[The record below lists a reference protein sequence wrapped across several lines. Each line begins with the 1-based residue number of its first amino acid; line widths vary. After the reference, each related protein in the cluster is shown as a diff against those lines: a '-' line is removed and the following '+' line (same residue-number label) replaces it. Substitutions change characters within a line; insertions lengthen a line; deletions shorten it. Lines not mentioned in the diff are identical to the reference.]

1 MSRAWVQISA
11 GRGPVEARRFVARLA
26 ERMEALCRER
36 GLAVVDVTVHG
47 DEGEPTSVE
56 ILVEGDARRCL
67 AGEVG
72 THALVERSAERGRAA
87 RKRWFAGVA
96 IHPADA
102 DPGEGAGAGA
112 EIDPR
117 ELEISACR
125 ASGPGGQHV
134 NKTLSAV
141 RIHHR
146 PSGITVRVA
155 DERSQRANVRRGV
168 ERIAERL
175 AERAARRVAE
185 GEAARRG
192 EHDRLVRGEPVRTYR
207 VGRRSALEVTGARA
221 DHSDTAR
228 DRWVCSKM
236 P

>member
-1 MSRAWVQISA
+1 MSRSWVQISA
-11 GRGPVEARRFVARLA
+11 GRGPIEVRRFVARLA
-26 ERMEALCRER
+26 ERMEALCQER
-36 GLAVVDVTVHG
+36 GLAVVDVTLHG
-47 DEGEPTSVE
+47 DEDAPASVE

-67 AGEVG
+67 EGELG
-72 THALVERSAERGRAA
+72 THALVERSAARGKAA

-96 IHPADA
+96 IHAAGADA
-102 DPGEGAGAGA
+102 GAGAG
-112 EIDPR
+112 EGVGVDLR

-185 GEAARRG
+185 GEAARWS
-192 EHDRLVRGEPVRTYR
+192 EHDRIVRGEPVRTYR
-207 VGRRSALEVTGARA
+207 VGRKSTLVVAEARE
-221 DHSDTAR
+221 SR
-228 DRWVCSKM
+228 
-236 P
+236 

>member
-1 MSRAWVQISA
+1 MSRSWVQISA
-11 GRGPVEARRFVARLA
+11 GRGPVEVRRFVARLA
-26 ERMEALCRER
+26 ERMEALCQER
-36 GLAVVDVTVHG
+36 GLAVVDVTLHG
-47 DEGEPTSVE
+47 DEDAPASVE

-67 AGEVG
+67 EGELG
-72 THALVERSAERGRAA
+72 THALVERSAARGKAA

-96 IHPADA
+96 VHA
-102 DPGEGAGAGA
+102 AGAG
-112 EIDPR
+112 EGVGVGVDLG

-185 GEAARRG
+185 GEAARWS
-192 EHDRLVRGEPVRTYR
+192 EHDRIVRGEPVRTYR
-207 VGRRSALEVTGARA
+207 MGRKSALVVAEAR
-221 DHSDTAR
+221 
-228 DRWVCSKM
+228 
-236 P
+236 

>member
-1 MSRAWVQISA
+1 MSRSWVQISA
-11 GRGPVEARRFVARLA
+11 GRGPVEVRRFVARLA

-36 GLAVVDVTVHG
+36 GLAVIDVTVHG
-47 DEGEPTSVE
+47 DEGAPASVE

-67 AGEVG
+67 EGELG
-72 THALVERSAERGRAA
+72 THALVERSAARGKAA

-96 IHPADA
+96 IHAAGAD
-102 DPGEGAGAGA
+102 AGAG
-112 EIDPR
+112 EGVDLG

-125 ASGPGGQHV
+125 AGGPGGQHV

-175 AERAARRVAE
+175 AERAARRAAE
-185 GEAARRG
+185 GEAARWS
-192 EHDRLVRGEPVRTYR
+192 EHDRIVRGEPVRTYR
-207 VGRRSALEVTGARA
+207 VGRKSALVVEEAREG
-221 DHSDTAR
+221 R
-228 DRWVCSKM
+228 
-236 P
+236 

>member
-1 MSRAWVQISA
+1 MSRSWVQISA
-11 GRGPVEARRFVARLA
+11 GRGPIEVRRFVAKLA
-26 ERMEALCRER
+26 ERIEALCEER

-47 DEGEPTSVE
+47 DEGAPASVE

-67 AGEVG
+67 EGEIG

-96 IHPADA
+96 VHPA
-102 DPGEGAGAGA
+102 ETGAGAGA
-112 EIDPR
+112 GAGVDQR

-134 NKTLSAV
+134 NKTLTAV
-141 RIHHR
+141 RVHHR

-155 DERSQRANVRRGV
+155 DERSQRANVRRGL

-175 AERAARRVAE
+175 AERAARRLAE
-185 GEAARRG
+185 GEAARWG
-192 EHDRLVRGEPVRTYR
+192 EHDRIVRGEPVRTYR
-207 VGRRSALEVTGARA
+207 IGRRSALEVTGARES
-221 DHSDTAR
+221 HF
-228 DRWVCSKM
+228 

>member
-1 MSRAWVQISA
+1 MSRSWVQISA
-11 GRGPVEARRFVARLA
+11 GRGPVEVRRFVARLA
-26 ERMEALCRER
+26 ERMEALCEER
-36 GLAVVDVTVHG
+36 GLVVVDVTVHG
-47 DEGEPTSVE
+47 DEDAPGSVE
-56 ILVEGDARRCL
+56 ILVEGDALRCL
-67 AGEVG
+67 AGEIG
-72 THALVERSAERGRAA
+72 THALVERSPERGRAA

-96 IHPADA
+96 VHP
-102 DPGEGAGAGA
+102 AGAGA
-112 EIDPR
+112 DSGVTACAGADIDPR

-155 DERSQRANVRRGV
+155 DERSQHANVRRGV

-175 AERAARRVAE
+175 AARAARRAAE
-185 GEAARRG
+185 GEAARWR

-207 VGRRSALEVTGARA
+207 AGRRGALEVAEGRVAR
-221 DHSDTAR
+221 
-228 DRWVCSKM
+228 
-236 P
+236 

>member
-1 MSRAWVQISA
+1 MSRSWVQISA
-11 GRGPVEARRFVARLA
+11 GRGPIEVRRFVARLA
-26 ERMEALCRER
+26 ERMEALCQER
-36 GLAVVDVTVHG
+36 GLAVVDVTLHG
-47 DEGEPTSVE
+47 DEDAPASVE

-67 AGEVG
+67 EGELG
-72 THALVERSAERGRAA
+72 THALVERSAARGKAA

-96 IHPADA
+96 VHAAGADA
-102 DPGEGAGAGA
+102 GEGAGAGV
-112 EIDPR
+112 DLG

-185 GEAARRG
+185 GEAARWS
-192 EHDRLVRGEPVRTYR
+192 EHDRIVRGEPVRTYR
-207 VGRRSALEVTGARA
+207 VGRKSALVVEEARE
-221 DHSDTAR
+221 SR
-228 DRWVCSKM
+228 
-236 P
+236 

>member
-1 MSRAWVQISA
+1 MSRSWVQISA
-11 GRGPVEARRFVARLA
+11 GRGPIEVRRFVARLA
-26 ERMEALCRER
+26 ERMEALCEER

-47 DEGEPTSVE
+47 DEGAPASVE

-67 AGEVG
+67 EGEVG
-72 THALVERSAERGRAA
+72 THALVERSAARGRAA

-96 IHPADA
+96 VHPA
-102 DPGEGAGAGA
+102 ETGAGAGA
-112 EIDPR
+112 ALDLR

-141 RIHHR
+141 RVHHR

-175 AERAARRVAE
+175 AERAARRLAE
-185 GEAARRG
+185 GEAARWS
-192 EHDRLVRGEPVRTYR
+192 EHDRIVRGEPVRTYR
-207 VGRRSALEVTGARA
+207 LGRRSELERR
-221 DHSDTAR
+221 SD
-228 DRWVCSKM
+228 
-236 P
+236 

>member
-1 MSRAWVQISA
+1 MSRSWVQISA
-11 GRGPVEARRFVARLA
+11 GRGPIEVRRFVARLA
-26 ERMEALCRER
+26 ERMEALCQER

-47 DEGEPTSVE
+47 DEGAPASVE

-67 AGEVG
+67 EGELG
-72 THALVERSAERGRAA
+72 THALVDRSAARGKAA

-96 IHPADA
+96 VHAAGADA
-102 DPGEGAGAGA
+102 VAGAGV
-112 EIDPR
+112 DLG

-175 AERAARRVAE
+175 AERAARRVAD
-185 GEAARRG
+185 GEAARWS
-192 EHDRLVRGEPVRTYR
+192 EHARIVRGEPVRTYR
-207 VGRRSALEVTGARA
+207 VGRKSALVVAEARE
-221 DHSDTAR
+221 AR
-228 DRWVCSKM
+228 
-236 P
+236 

>member
-11 GRGPVEARRFVARLA
+11 GRGPVEVRRFVARLA

-47 DEGEPTSVE
+47 DEDAPASVE
-56 ILVEGDARRCL
+56 ILVEGDARGIL
-67 AGEVG
+67 EGEVG
-72 THALVERSAERGRAA
+72 THALVEKSADRGRAA

-96 IHPADA
+96 VHPAGA
-102 DPGEGAGAGA
+102 DAGAGGGA
-112 EIDPR
+112 GVDLR

-141 RIHHR
+141 RVHHR

-175 AERAARRVAE
+175 AERAARRIAE
-185 GEAARRG
+185 GEAARWS
-192 EHDRLVRGEPVRTYR
+192 EHDRIVRGEPVRTYR
-207 VGRRSALEVTGARA
+207 VGRRSELEVAEAREG
-221 DHSDTAR
+221 R
-228 DRWVCSKM
+228 
-236 P
+236 

>member
-1 MSRAWVQISA
+1 MV
-11 GRGPVEARRFVARLA
+11 RRTR
-26 ERMEALCRER
+26 
-36 GLAVVDVTVHG
+36 T
-47 DEGEPTSVE
+47 
-56 ILVEGDARRCL
+56 
-67 AGEVG
+67 
-72 THALVERSAERGRAA
+72 ALVERSAARGKAA

-96 IHPADA
+96 VHAAGADVGTGA
-102 DPGEGAGAGA
+102 GEGVDLG
-112 EIDPR
+112 

-185 GEAARRG
+185 GDAARWS
-192 EHDRLVRGEPVRTYR
+192 EHDRIVRGEPVRTYR
-207 VGRRSALEVTGARA
+207 VGRKSALVVAEGR
-221 DHSDTAR
+221 
-228 DRWVCSKM
+228 
-236 P
+236 

>member
-1 MSRAWVQISA
+1 MSRSWVQISA
-11 GRGPVEARRFVARLA
+11 GRGPIEVRRFVARLA
-26 ERMEALCRER
+26 ERMEALCGER
-36 GLAVVDVTVHG
+36 GLAVIDVTVHG
-47 DEGEPTSVE
+47 DEGAPASVE

-67 AGEVG
+67 EGEVG

-96 IHPADA
+96 VHPA
-102 DPGEGAGAGA
+102 ETGAGAGA
-112 EIDPR
+112 GVDLR

-141 RIHHR
+141 RVHHR

-175 AERAARRVAE
+175 AERAARRLAE
-185 GEAARRG
+185 GEAARWS
-192 EHDRLVRGEPVRTYR
+192 EHDRIVRGEPVRTYR
-207 VGRRSALEVTGARA
+207 LGRRSALEVAGASES
-221 DHSDTAR
+221 HF
-228 DRWVCSKM
+228 

>member
-1 MSRAWVQISA
+1 MSRSWVQISA
-11 GRGPVEARRFVARLA
+11 GRGPIEVRRFVARLA
-26 ERMEALCRER
+26 ERMEALCQEG
-36 GLAVVDVTVHG
+36 GLVVVDVTVHG
-47 DEGEPTSVE
+47 DEDAPASVE

-67 AGEVG
+67 EGELG
-72 THALVERSAERGRAA
+72 THALVERSAARGKAA

-96 IHPADA
+96 IHAA
-102 DPGEGAGAGA
+102 GAGAG
-112 EIDPR
+112 EGVDLD

-125 ASGPGGQHV
+125 AGGPGGQHV

-175 AERAARRVAE
+175 AERAARRAAE
-185 GEAARRG
+185 GEEARWS
-192 EHDRLVRGEPVRTYR
+192 EHDRIVRGEPVRTYR
-207 VGRRSALEVTGARA
+207 VGRKSALEVVEAREG
-221 DHSDTAR
+221 R
-228 DRWVCSKM
+228 
-236 P
+236 

>member
-1 MSRAWVQISA
+1 MSRSWVQISA
-11 GRGPVEARRFVARLA
+11 GRGPIEVRRFVARLA
-26 ERMEALCRER
+26 ERMEALCQER
-36 GLAVVDVTVHG
+36 GLVVVDVTVHG
-47 DEGEPTSVE
+47 DEDAPASVE

-67 AGEVG
+67 EGELG
-72 THALVERSAERGRAA
+72 THALVERSAARGKAA

-96 IHPADA
+96 IHAAAADA
-102 DPGEGAGAGA
+102 GAGAG
-112 EIDPR
+112 EGVDLG

-185 GEAARRG
+185 GEAARWS
-192 EHDRLVRGEPVRTYR
+192 EHDRIVRGEPVRTYR
-207 VGRRSALEVTGARA
+207 VGRKSALVVEEAREG
-221 DHSDTAR
+221 R
-228 DRWVCSKM
+228 
-236 P
+236 

>member
-1 MSRAWVQISA
+1 MSRSWVQISA
-11 GRGPVEARRFVARLA
+11 GRGPVEVRRFVARLA
-26 ERMEALCRER
+26 ERMEALCEER
-36 GLAVVDVTVHG
+36 GLAVVDVTLHG
-47 DEGEPTSVE
+47 DEDAPASVE

-67 AGEVG
+67 EGELG
-72 THALVERSAERGRAA
+72 THALVERSAARGKAA

-96 IHPADA
+96 VHAAGAD
-102 DPGEGAGAGA
+102 AGAG
-112 EIDPR
+112 EGEGVDLG

-175 AERAARRVAE
+175 AERAARRTAE
-185 GEAARRG
+185 GEAARWS
-192 EHDRLVRGEPVRTYR
+192 EHDRIVRGEPVRTYR
-207 VGRRSALEVTGARA
+207 VGRKSALVVAEGR
-221 DHSDTAR
+221 
-228 DRWVCSKM
+228 
-236 P
+236 

>member
-11 GRGPVEARRFVARLA
+11 GRGPVEVRRFVARLA
-26 ERMEALCRER
+26 ERMEALCEER

-47 DEGEPTSVE
+47 DEDAPASVE
-56 ILVEGDARRCL
+56 ILVEGDARGSL
-67 AGEVG
+67 EGEVG
-72 THALVERSAERGRAA
+72 THALVEKSAERGRAA

-96 IHPADA
+96 VHPAGADA
-102 DPGEGAGAGA
+102 GVGAGAGGGA
-112 EIDPR
+112 GVDLR

-141 RIHHR
+141 RVHHR

-155 DERSQRANVRRGV
+155 DERSQRANVRRAV

-175 AERAARRVAE
+175 AERAARRIAE
-185 GEAARRG
+185 GEAARWS
-192 EHDRLVRGEPVRTYR
+192 EHDRIVRGEPVRTYR
-207 VGRRSALEVTGARA
+207 VGRKSELELAEARE
-221 DHSDTAR
+221 AR
-228 DRWVCSKM
+228 
-236 P
+236 

>member
-1 MSRAWVQISA
+1 MSRWWVQISA
-11 GRGPVEARRFVARLA
+11 GRGPVEVRRFVARLA
-26 ERMEALCRER
+26 ERMEALCEER
-36 GLAVVDVTVHG
+36 GLAVVDVTLHG
-47 DEGEPTSVE
+47 DEDAPASVE

-67 AGEVG
+67 TGELG
-72 THALVERSAERGRAA
+72 THALVERSAARGRAA

-96 IHPADA
+96 VHAAGAD
-102 DPGEGAGAGA
+102 AGAG
-112 EIDPR
+112 EGVGVGVDLR

-185 GEAARRG
+185 GEAARWS
-192 EHDRLVRGEPVRTYR
+192 EHDRIVRGEPVRTYR
-207 VGRRSALEVTGARA
+207 VGRRSALVVAEGR
-221 DHSDTAR
+221 
-228 DRWVCSKM
+228 
-236 P
+236 

>member
-1 MSRAWVQISA
+1 MSRAWVQVSA

-26 ERMEALCRER
+26 ERMEALCGER

-47 DEGEPTSVE
+47 DEEAPASVE

-67 AGEVG
+67 EGEVG

-96 IHPADA
+96 VHPAGADA
-102 DPGEGAGAGA
+102 GAGAGV
-112 EIDPR
+112 DLR

-185 GEAARRG
+185 GEAARWS
-192 EHDRLVRGEPVRTYR
+192 EHDRIVRGEPVRTYR
-207 VGRRSALEVTGARA
+207 VGRKRALEVTGAQA
-221 DHSDTAR
+221 DHSDTTR

>member
-1 MSRAWVQISA
+1 MSRWWVQISA
-11 GRGPVEARRFVARLA
+11 GRGPVEVRRFVARLA
-26 ERMEALCRER
+26 ERMEALCQER
-36 GLAVVDVTVHG
+36 GLAVVDVTLHG
-47 DEGEPTSVE
+47 DEDAPASVE

-67 AGEVG
+67 TGELG
-72 THALVERSAERGRAA
+72 THALVERSAARGKAA

-96 IHPADA
+96 VHAAGADA
-102 DPGEGAGAGA
+102 VAGAGAGA
-112 EIDPR
+112 GAGEGGGVGVDLR

-185 GEAARRG
+185 GEAARWS
-192 EHDRLVRGEPVRTYR
+192 EHDRIVRGEPVRTYR
-207 VGRRSALEVTGARA
+207 VGRKSALVVAEAR
-221 DHSDTAR
+221 
-228 DRWVCSKM
+228 
-236 P
+236 

>member
-1 MSRAWVQISA
+1 MSRSWVQISA
-11 GRGPVEARRFVARLA
+11 GRGPVEVRRFVARLA
-26 ERMEALCRER
+26 ERMEALCEER
-36 GLAVVDVTVHG
+36 GLAVVDVTLHG
-47 DEGEPTSVE
+47 DEDAPASVE

-67 AGEVG
+67 EGELG
-72 THALVERSAERGRAA
+72 THALVERSAARGKAA

-96 IHPADA
+96 VHAAGADA
-102 DPGEGAGAGA
+102 VAGAG
-112 EIDPR
+112 EGVNLG

-185 GEAARRG
+185 GEAARWS
-192 EHDRLVRGEPVRTYR
+192 EHDRIVRGEPVRTYR
-207 VGRRSALEVTGARA
+207 VGRKSALVVAEGR
-221 DHSDTAR
+221 
-228 DRWVCSKM
+228 
-236 P
+236 

>member
-1 MSRAWVQISA
+1 MSRSWVQISA
-11 GRGPVEARRFVARLA
+11 GRGPIEVRRFVARLA
-26 ERMEALCRER
+26 ERMEALCEER
-36 GLAVVDVTVHG
+36 GLAVVDVTLHG
-47 DEGEPTSVE
+47 DEDAPASVE

-67 AGEVG
+67 EGELG
-72 THALVERSAERGRAA
+72 THALVERSAARGKAA

-96 IHPADA
+96 VHA
-102 DPGEGAGAGA
+102 AGA
-112 EIDPR
+112 EAGVGAGEGVGVDLG

-175 AERAARRVAE
+175 AERAARRAAE
-185 GEAARRG
+185 GEAARWS
-192 EHDRLVRGEPVRTYR
+192 EHDRIVRGEPVRTYR
-207 VGRRSALEVTGARA
+207 VGRKSALVVAEAR
-221 DHSDTAR
+221 
-228 DRWVCSKM
+228 
-236 P
+236 

>member
-11 GRGPVEARRFVARLA
+11 GRGPVEVRRFVARLA

-47 DEGEPTSVE
+47 DEDAPASVE

-67 AGEVG
+67 EGEVG
-72 THALVERSAERGRAA
+72 THALVEKSAERGRAA

-96 IHPADA
+96 VHAAGADA
-102 DPGEGAGAGA
+102 GGGAGEGAGV
-112 EIDPR
+112 DLR

-141 RIHHR
+141 RVHHR

-185 GEAARRG
+185 GEAARWR
-192 EHDRLVRGEPVRTYR
+192 EHDRIVRGEPVRTYR
-207 VGRRSALEVTGARA
+207 AGRKRALEVAEGREAR
-221 DHSDTAR
+221 
-228 DRWVCSKM
+228 
-236 P
+236 

>member
-11 GRGPVEARRFVARLA
+11 GRGPVEVRRFVARLA
-26 ERMEALCRER
+26 ERMEALCREG

-47 DEGEPTSVE
+47 DEDAPASVE

-67 AGEVG
+67 EGEVG

-96 IHPADA
+96 VHPAGA
-102 DPGEGAGAGA
+102 EAGAGAGA
-112 EIDPR
+112 GARAGVDLR

-125 ASGPGGQHV
+125 AGGPGGQHV

-141 RIHHR
+141 RVHHR

-175 AERAARRVAE
+175 AERAARRAAE
-185 GEAARRG
+185 GEAARWS
-192 EHDRLVRGEPVRTYR
+192 EHDRIVRGEPVRTYR
-207 VGRRSALEVTGARA
+207 VGRKSALEVAEARA
-221 DHSDTAR
+221 R
-228 DRWVCSKM
+228 
-236 P
+236 

>member
-1 MSRAWVQISA
+1 MSRSWVQISA
-11 GRGPVEARRFVARLA
+11 GRGPVEVRCFVARLA
-26 ERMEALCRER
+26 ERMEALCQER
-36 GLAVVDVTVHG
+36 GLAVVDVTLHG
-47 DEGEPTSVE
+47 DEDAPASVE

-67 AGEVG
+67 EGELG
-72 THALVERSAERGRAA
+72 THALVERSAARGKAA

-96 IHPADA
+96 IHAAGADA
-102 DPGEGAGAGA
+102 GAGAG
-112 EIDPR
+112 EGVDLG

-125 ASGPGGQHV
+125 AGGPGGQHV

-185 GEAARRG
+185 GEAARWS
-192 EHDRLVRGEPVRTYR
+192 EHDRIVRGEPVRTYR
-207 VGRRSALEVTGARA
+207 VGRKSALEVVEAREG
-221 DHSDTAR
+221 R
-228 DRWVCSKM
+228 
-236 P
+236 

>member
-1 MSRAWVQISA
+1 MSRSWVQISA
-11 GRGPVEARRFVARLA
+11 GRGPVEVRRFVARLA
-26 ERMEALCRER
+26 ERMEALCQER
-36 GLAVVDVTVHG
+36 GLAVVDVTLHG
-47 DEGEPTSVE
+47 DEDAPASVE

-67 AGEVG
+67 EGELG
-72 THALVERSAERGRAA
+72 THALVERSAARGKAA

-96 IHPADA
+96 VHAAGADA
-102 DPGEGAGAGA
+102 GTGAGEGVDLG
-112 EIDPR
+112 

-185 GEAARRG
+185 GEAARWS
-192 EHDRLVRGEPVRTYR
+192 EHDRIVRGEPVRTYR
-207 VGRRSALEVTGARA
+207 VGRKSALVVAEARE
-221 DHSDTAR
+221 AR
-228 DRWVCSKM
+228 
-236 P
+236 

>member
-1 MSRAWVQISA
+1 MSRSWVQISA
-11 GRGPVEARRFVARLA
+11 GRGPIEVRRFVARLA
-26 ERMEALCRER
+26 ERMEALCQER
-36 GLAVVDVTVHG
+36 GLAVVDVTLHG
-47 DEGEPTSVE
+47 DEDAPASVE
-56 ILVEGDARRCL
+56 ILVKGDARRCL
-67 AGEVG
+67 EGELG
-72 THALVERSAERGRAA
+72 THALVERSAARGKAA

-96 IHPADA
+96 VHAAGADA
-102 DPGEGAGAGA
+102 PAGAGV
-112 EIDPR
+112 DLR

-185 GEAARRG
+185 GEASRWS
-192 EHDRLVRGEPVRTYR
+192 EHDRIVRGEPVRTYR
-207 VGRRSALEVTGARA
+207 VGRRSALEVAEAREG
-221 DHSDTAR
+221 R
-228 DRWVCSKM
+228 
-236 P
+236 

>member
-1 MSRAWVQISA
+1 VQISA
-11 GRGPVEARRFVARLA
+11 GRGPVEVRRFVARLA
-26 ERMEALCRER
+26 ERMEALCQER

-47 DEGEPTSVE
+47 DEDAPASVE

-67 AGEVG
+67 EGELG
-72 THALVERSAERGRAA
+72 THALVERSAARGKAA

-96 IHPADA
+96 VHAAGAD
-102 DPGEGAGAGA
+102 AGAG
-112 EIDPR
+112 EGEGVDLG

-185 GEAARRG
+185 GEAAR
-192 EHDRLVRGEPVRTYR
+192 
-207 VGRRSALEVTGARA
+207 
-221 DHSDTAR
+221 
-228 DRWVCSKM
+228 
-236 P
+236 